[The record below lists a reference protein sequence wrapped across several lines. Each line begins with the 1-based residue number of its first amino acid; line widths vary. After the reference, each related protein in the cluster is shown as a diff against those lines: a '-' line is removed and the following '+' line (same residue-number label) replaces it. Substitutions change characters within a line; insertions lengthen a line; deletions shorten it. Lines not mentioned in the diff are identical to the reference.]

1 MDHSASFVALHTH
14 HADVHAAERGL
25 AVRRAIAERRSDE
38 PAPARERVSWWHRRP
53 QHALRL
59 AAR

>member
-14 HADVHAAERGL
+14 HADVHAAEREL
-25 AVRRAIAERRSDE
+25 AVRRSIAERRSDE

-53 QHALRL
+53 QHALQL